1 MVQCLTLWDW
11 QNKEQ
16 EGKLIKNLLRTFVMH
31 VHLCNIGHVYTLKED
46 QERLLEGVKVWNVM
60 LQVAGGIKTAGE
72 SIKHGSGDPANW
84 GEEGWDWEDLAA
96 SCLPWIDVA
105 RLGSRS
111 PAFLA
116 FCNRICW
123 ECMLSPG
130 RLWCF
135 CFILQMV
142 EVILVSLALRLCLT
156 AWVQLGT

>member
-1 MVQCLTLWDW
+1 MP
-11 QNKEQ
+11 
-16 EGKLIKNLLRTFVMH
+16 
-31 VHLCNIGHVYTLKED
+31 YTLGLATICWATWKTRKPIENLCYACALM
-46 QERLLEGVKVWNVM
+46 QYWTRLYSKGGSREATRRGESVKRHA
-60 LQVAGGIKTAGE
+60 AGGIKTAGE

-116 FCNRICW
+116 FCKRICW

-142 EVILVSLALRLCLT
+142 EVILVSLPLRLCLT